1 MRKELP
7 PLPPSFDPGSGAD
20 EQAKSAALRHQGAT
34 SVVSGY
40 EGYRGPESSNWQYCR
55 ELTPEELAERNAL
68 MEDLRKQ
75 AAAENTGSNGTF
87 RTPEDNQSDIL
98 EPGQEDSG
106 RFGRFVRRGLGA
118 AAAFAVA
125 VGGMFGVGHAAG
137 EVNRAHMTTSC
148 QEFAMDGSK
157 SLPDGLV
164 GVGDADRQEIQEY
177 LNESGGNHSV
187 ADTSLNAVYLNSDPQ
202 SGRFEEGSKVTVCV
216 RTDLTGS
223 DASVS
228 YNTVHNMAK
237 DGHLPE

>member
-1 MRKELP
+1 
-7 PLPPSFDPGSGAD
+7 
-20 EQAKSAALRHQGAT
+20 
-34 SVVSGY
+34 
-40 EGYRGPESSNWQYCR
+40 
-55 ELTPEELAERNAL
+55 
-68 MEDLRKQ
+68 
-75 AAAENTGSNGTF
+75 
-87 RTPEDNQSDIL
+87 
-98 EPGQEDSG
+98 
-106 RFGRFVRRGLGA
+106 
-118 AAAFAVA
+118 
-125 VGGMFGVGHAAG
+125 
-137 EVNRAHMTTSC
+137 
-148 QEFAMDGSK
+148 MDGSK

>member
-1 MRKELP
+1 MGKELP
-7 PLPPSFDPGSGAD
+7 SPDGWTPVKVVGPGEQFGSGTLEAPKD
-20 EQAKSAALRHQGAT
+20 DQGGRVEA
-34 SVVSGY
+34 GH
-40 EGYRGPESSNWQYCR
+40 EKNGRIK
-55 ELTPEELAERNAL
+55 ELAC
-68 MEDLRKQ
+68 
-75 AAAENTGSNGTF
+75 
-87 RTPEDNQSDIL
+87 
-98 EPGQEDSG
+98 
-106 RFGRFVRRGLGA
+106 RGLGA
-118 AAAFAVA
+118 AAAFAFA

-148 QEFAMDGSK
+148 QEFEMDGSK

-228 YNTVHNMAK
+228 YNPVHNVAR
-237 DGHLPE
+237 DGYLPE

>member
-1 MRKELP
+1 MDK
-7 PLPPSFDPGSGAD
+7 LPPSFEPGNEAD
-20 EQAKSAALRHQGAT
+20 EQALRLAALRHQGAT
-34 SVVSGY
+34 SVVPGSDREAY
-40 EGYRGPESSNWQYCR
+40 KESQSSNWQYCR
-55 ELTPEELAERNAL
+55 PLTPKELAERDAL
-68 MEDLRKQ
+68 LEDWRKQ
-75 AAAENTGSNGTF
+75 AAAENTGSNGAF
-87 RTPEDNQSDIL
+87 RTPEGSQSDTL

-106 RFGRFVRRGLGA
+106 RFGRFVRRALGA

-148 QEFAMDGSK
+148 QEFEMDGSK

-228 YNTVHNMAK
+228 YNPVHNMAR
-237 DGHLPE
+237 DGYLPE

>member
-1 MRKELP
+1 MGKELQS
-7 PLPPSFDPGSGAD
+7 SFSPRDGAPGS
-20 EQAKSAALRHQGAT
+20 KW
-34 SVVSGY
+34 
-40 EGYRGPESSNWQYCR
+40 SSYMPCR
-55 ELTPEELAERNAL
+55 ELSEELAL
-68 MEDLRKQ
+68 
-75 AAAENTGSNGTF
+75 AAHRSPDRGLAWSEPKAQNMGPNGTF
-87 RTPEDNQSDIL
+87 KTPEDNQSNIF
-98 EPGQEDSG
+98 ESGQENKG
-106 RFGRFVRRGLGA
+106 RIKELVHRGLGA

-137 EVNRAHMTTSC
+137 EVNRAYMTTSC

>member
-7 PLPPSFDPGSGAD
+7 SPDGWTPVKVVGSG
-20 EQAKSAALRHQGAT
+20 EQF
-34 SVVSGY
+34 
-40 EGYRGPESSNWQYCR
+40 GP
-55 ELTPEELAERNAL
+55 
-68 MEDLRKQ
+68 
-75 AAAENTGSNGTF
+75 NTLEA
-87 RTPEDNQSDIL
+87 PEDDQGGRS
-98 EPGQEDSG
+98 EPGHENKG
-106 RFGRFVRRGLGA
+106 PFFKEFVRRGLGA
-118 AAAFAVA
+118 AAAIAFA

-137 EVNRAHMTTSC
+137 AMNRAHMTTSC

-177 LNESGGNHSV
+177 LNKSGGNHNV
-187 ADTSLNAVYLNSDPQ
+187 ADTSLDTVYLNSDPQ

-228 YNTVHNMAK
+228 YNPVHSK
-237 DGHLPE
+237 R